1 MDLTAYKQIAD
12 LSKVAEANGIDVPR
26 LRGYRWMGAETPQ
39 SEEETQ
45 AYIDEVLISEWHGL
59 ERIACNLLE
68 DAINRDMSAWS
79 ADMSWKRYHE
89 DTIASFEYYYKK
101 QIGMWNKYAG
111 RKDVLMIHS
120 RMGGKE
126 VETYDNETKEWTV
139 VYSLEDQ
146 PWFLDHVYDAYDSTY
161 CDIYAKLTILPD
173 ELKEEESEE

>member
-39 SEEETQ
+39 SEEDTQ
-45 AYIDEVLISEWHGL
+45 SYIQEVLISEWHGL
-59 ERIACNLLE
+59 ERIASNLLE
-68 DAINRDMSAWS
+68 DAINRDMSAWN
-79 ADMSWKRYHE
+79 ADMSWKHYHE
-89 DTIASFEYYYKK
+89 ETIYTFEYSYRE
-101 QIGMWNKYAG
+101 QIEAWNKYAG

-120 RMGGKE
+120 RMGGTE
-126 VETYDNETKEWTV
+126 VETYDDETEEWKV

-146 PWFLDHVYDAYDSTY
+146 PWFLDHVRDAYDSTY